1 MGNYTK
7 CALFLVDSF
16 ELCTYFEF
24 FTMDPDKVT

>member
-7 CALFLVDSF
+7 CALLDSF
-16 ELCTYFEF
+16 ELFTYFEF